1 MNGKRF
7 LAVVMSL
14 CMLYGEASYGVPF
27 IKQSITAQAANIE
40 GDYYYFDEA
49 LGVLTLSGTVEN
61 DLPLH
66 YSMDGNVRTI
76 IAASGTILPEDCS
89 SLFAGYYNCTSIDLH
104 NADTSN
110 VTNMQKMFH
119 RCSKLKTLDVS
130 SFKTRN
136 VTNMQSMFYEC
147 SDLDT
152 LDVSSFDTSN
162 VTDMSSMFD
171 MCCDLK
177 TLDVSGLDT
186 SNVTNMYRM
195 FGCCSSLEEL
205 DLSNFDTSNVTNM
218 QAMFLS
224 GYNSNLTSLDV
235 SSFDT
240 SNVTNMNSMFSGC
253 KNLISLDLGGFDTS
267 NVSDMNGMFN
277 HCFSLTSLDLR
288 NFDTRKVFDM
298 SFMFSDCPALT
309 KLDVSS
315 FDTSNVTNMNSM
327 FYGCKSLTSLDLGG
341 FDTSNATDMKYMFTA
356 CSALT
361 KLDVSSFDTSEVTN
375 MSCMFN
381 VCSALTKLDVSSFD
395 TSKVTDISAMFS
407 GCSALTKLDV
417 SSFDTSNVTN
427 MGSMFAD
434 CSALTKLDVSS
445 FDTSKVTSMNGM
457 FGNCKKLKTLYL
469 GDNFKKITEDYC
481 LPNFKGWVNVKSP
494 STIISKDGVYA
505 VFENNGKNTYILY
518 GSDKT
523 FPTNIKCNY
532 SEKYHQLQFTWDKV
546 EGAECY
552 SIAVYMSG
560 KWKIQSSNITTNSC
574 VSPKNLTPGH
584 TYKVAIAAKI
594 DGEWD
599 TANAIKNAVAVTIRY
614 DSEDEVFVISDEWID
629 DSGSING
636 NNPEISQNDL
646 DKLKSF
652 NVRAKQTAV
661 YSGNDIDKS
670 SIRMK
675 NELIAVRT
683 RKKDVTDAVFSL
695 TPSRN
700 SDFAFTITG
709 TTETMPEGE
718 YTTEDF
724 NSTVKI
730 FYKEGLIKKK
740 EKQVTP
746 EAITPSVDGS
756 KITYVFALEEGT
768 EYSIYVNNPT
778 NNHVGTY
785 EIHVS
790 EDNWV
795 YAKYGGVR
803 NIKISD
809 DLNEETYKTVY
820 LSDEAFYLI
829 LQKYYEIM
837 EVTPKYNSKEGLLS
851 NKDQGVCSENLQ
863 NVGFV
868 LHGYDEYM
876 AEIDKEDSFFNA
888 FLDVFHGYNPTG
900 DLITIAGIICA
911 KAPTP
916 VGIAISVIGI
926 EYSLENQFVE
936 HMIKKYDEEIDK
948 ALFEGNY
955 NILFTNYKRIGPCIE
970 DNKESVEAWKD
981 RYYINKYMDIK
992 YMGIQ
997 RGSVIPFEVYDVEE
1011 DGEAFSVIQR
1021 S

>member
-1 MNGKRF
+1 MKVKKL
-7 LAVVMSL
+7 LAIALSL

-49 LGVLTLSGTVEN
+49 LGVLTLSGTVESY
-61 DLPLH
+61 LP
-66 YSMDGNVRTI
+66 YSMKGNVRTI

-130 SFKTRN
+130 SF
-136 VTNMQSMFYEC
+136 
-147 SDLDT
+147 
-152 LDVSSFDTSN
+152 
-162 VTDMSSMFD
+162 
-171 MCCDLK
+171 
-177 TLDVSGLDT
+177 DT
-186 SNVTNMYRM
+186 SNVTNMQEM
-195 FGCCSSLEEL
+195 FLGCSDLETL
-205 DLSNFDTSNVTNM
+205 DLSGFDTSNVTNM
-218 QAMFLS
+218 HGMFGGCNKLKE
-224 GYNSNLTSLDV
+224 LDV
-235 SSFDT
+235 SSFDTGNVTNLQMMFSACANLKELDLSGFDT
-240 SNVTNMNSMFSGC
+240 SNVTNMH
-253 KNLISLDLGGFDTS
+253 
-267 NVSDMNGMFN
+267 GMFQG
-277 HCFSLTSLDLR
+277 CCVLTSLDLS
-288 NFDTRKVFDM
+288 NFDTRNVKDM
-298 SFMFSDCPALT
+298 GYMFIDCNNIT
-309 KLDVSS
+309 
-315 FDTSNVTNMNSM
+315 T
-327 FYGCKSLTSLDLGG
+327 LDL
-341 FDTSNATDMKYMFTA
+341 
-356 CSALT
+356 
-361 KLDVSSFDTSEVTN
+361 
-375 MSCMFN
+375 
-381 VCSALTKLDVSSFD
+381 SSFD
-395 TSKVTDISAMFS
+395 TSKVTDMEYMFS
-407 GCSALTKLDV
+407 GCKKLESLDLSNFNTSNVTNMRRMFENCSALTKLDI
-417 SSFDTSNVTN
+417 STFDTSNVTDMN
-427 MGSMFAD
+427 SMFYY
-434 CSALTKLDVSS
+434 CSGLQSLDLRS
-445 FDTSKVTSMNGM
+445 FDTSKVTVMSAMFYNCSGLQSLDLKSFDTSKVTMMNGM
-457 FGNCKKLKTLYL
+457 FGNCSGLKSLDLKSFDTSKVTWMDCMFENCEKLKTLYL
-469 GDNFKKITEDYC
+469 GDNFKRITEAYR
-481 LPNFKGWVNVKSP
+481 LPNVKGWVNVKAP
-494 STIISKDGVYA
+494 STIISKDGAYA

-599 TANAIKNAVAVTIRY
+599 TANAIKHAVAVTIRY

-709 TTETMPEGE
+709 TNETMPEGE
-718 YTTEDF
+718 YTTDDF

-730 FYKEGLIKKK
+730 FYKEGTFKKE

-746 EAITPSVDGS
+746 AEINPNDDGTE
-756 KITYVFALEEGT
+756 ITYVFALEEGI

-795 YAKYGGVR
+795 YAPNGG
-803 NIKISD
+803 IFEYKKDIYPSTEKDTLTYISD
-809 DLNEETYKTVY
+809 PVFYELLRSYEISKFTEKYVQEQTSNDRKYFMDLDDYGNADFSNPYYIKCNDNLYHLFNNYVN
-820 LSDEAFYLI
+820 
-829 LQKYYEIM
+829 LQKNEAAKFTDVLKPSIGDI
-837 EVTPKYNSKEGLLS
+837 VTVVGIGLSVATFEGVASL
-851 NKDQGVCSENLQ
+851 
-863 NVGFV
+863 
-868 LHGYDEYM
+868 
-876 AEIDKEDSFFNA
+876 
-888 FLDVFHGYNPTG
+888 
-900 DLITIAGIICA
+900 AGIILSDIGLA
-911 KAPTP
+911 D
-916 VGIAISVIGI
+916 SVFSRYLNY
-926 EYSLENQFVE
+926 ES
-936 HMIKKYDEEIDK
+936 KTDSEELLNAVYK
-948 ALFEGNY
+948 GKY
-955 NILFTNYKRIGPCIE
+955 NIVLVEKTINSYAYN
-970 DNKESVEAWKD
+970 DNPFDDSVSINMANAWD
-981 RYYINKYMDIK
+981 DSRYINKYYENNRYSEYNLFKLYKATFD
-992 YMGIQ
+992 GTEW
-997 RGSVIPFEVYDVEE
+997 EVSD
-1011 DGEAFSVIQR
+1011 
-1021 S
+1021 